1 MDPQKGGDPSLDPI
15 VMLAGGSLNRDEAKL
30 FRHEMNTGYAD
41 RSKTRQYTKI
51 YDHENVVVPF

>member
-1 MDPQKGGDPSLDPI
+1 
-15 VMLAGGSLNRDEAKL
+15 MLAGGSLNRDEAKL